1 MKKFSAIIESIT
13 RRFEKRIN
21 SYESE
26 FKKIKGISTISGI
39 VTSGSRHFEKR
50 ITTYGPEFEKVTGGK
65 LFPGTINVKV
75 NHNIKVKE
83 DFRLIGKNINEPD
96 QDLIFEKCLINGI
109 KAFRIRPLNLHD
121 GSGGHGDN
129 ILEIS
134 SFVEIPNVHKG
145 RRVEVTLFR

>member
-50 ITTYGPEFEKVTGGK
+50 ITTYGPEFEKVTG
-65 LFPGTINVKV
+65 VSY
-75 NHNIKVKE
+75 
-83 DFRLIGKNINEPD
+83 FRE
-96 QDLIFEKCLINGI
+96 Q
-109 KAFRIRPLNLHD
+109 
-121 GSGGHGDN
+121 
-129 ILEIS
+129 
-134 SFVEIPNVHKG
+134 
-145 RRVEVTLFR
+145 